1 MESLHELTMGQCI
14 MREGPLLS
22 GFDNGGEGQ
31 ESSEEIGKSA
41 EE

>member
-1 MESLHELTMGQCI
+1 
-14 MREGPLLS
+14 MREGPPLS